1 MAARARGTFTRPGP
15 VVVTTDEGV
24 VARHK
29 PQGRG
34 GGPEPLAPPN
44 NNPRCKIHHLLI
56 MSSFLMNGI
65 FLMRDPWM
73 SEIKKTM
80 IVSSNDDHHQ
90 VAFEEESI
98 PLQIYPLIKEMG
110 SGWGNMDKDIP
121 LLFRNASGTR
131 SLIVDV
137 GLDQGQEF
145 FEAADKGFE
154 LVGIE
159 PNPRTFRKLSRRCQK
174 NRARYCIAIPEI
186 TAVDLPLQRKPGFSY
201 LLNIALGVKR
211 DVLLFYPHGPVGTFL
226 KLNETLGWE
235 QKVKNVTVLPLDDI
249 IQENVYFTRSM
260 CKALN
265 RWYWTVLGIY
275 SYSIPYDNSLS
286 KWIVN

>member
-1 MAARARGTFTRPGP
+1 
-15 VVVTTDEGV
+15 
-24 VARHK
+24 
-29 PQGRG
+29 
-34 GGPEPLAPPN
+34 
-44 NNPRCKIHHLLI
+44 
-56 MSSFLMNGI
+56 MNGI

-211 DVLLFYPHGPVGTFL
+211 DVLPFYPDGPVGTFL

-249 IQENVYFTRSM
+249 IQENVYLYKIDVQGFESM
-260 CKALN
+260 
-265 RWYWTVLGIY
+265 VLDG
-275 SYSIPYDNSLS
+275 SRNLFLQHIPYDNSLS